1 MSQPL
6 LPVRA
11 RLFAWSVG
19 AAGAAVLAVS
29 FVELQDTGVDVLWS
43 LLTVLAASSGLAVL
57 RVHRLPANFSV
68 GETFSFAVL
77 FLFGPA
83 AAVVTSA
90 VDSLCCNLRL
100 GQMRVVQHVFN
111 VAAPVLAYW
120 IAGVLL
126 FETLGLPMPGAH
138 PPAVLTLA
146 AVCGAAALVFVLESG
161 LVAVVI
167 GLQDGRSPARAW
179 RTLRS
184 LWLNSVVG
192 AYVGFLIAYF
202 HDALDASVL
211 LLVVPIPLMLYYG
224 FRTWLGRLND
234 QVDHLDQ
241 TNRAY
246 RAMVESFATAV
257 DARDEVTHGHI
268 LRVQT
273 YARALAAHAGV
284 TDPPTLEA
292 LDVAALLHDIGK
304 LGIPD
309 QILNKPGPL
318 TPAEFEIMKT
328 HVEIGTRILG
338 GIEFPYPI
346 LPIVRHHHENWDGT
360 GYPDHLAGESIA
372 IGARIL
378 MIVDCFDALT
388 SDRPYR
394 RRMSVPDA
402 VAILEARRGTM
413 YDERLVTIFLDL
425 LPTLGVA
432 TAPASAFATPV
443 FAASAAV
450 ASKLQEG

>member
-1 MSQPL
+1 ML
-6 LPVRA
+6 
-11 RLFAWSVG
+11 
-19 AAGAAVLAVS
+19 AGAGVRL
-29 FVELQDTGVDVLWS
+29 LDTGVDSLWYVL
-43 LLTVLAASSGLAVL
+43 TGLAAASGLAVL

-68 GETFSFAVL
+68 GETFSFAAL

-83 AAVVTSA
+83 AAVATSA

-100 GQMRVVQHVFN
+100 GQMRLVQHLFN
-111 VAAPVLAYW
+111 IAAPVLSYW
-120 IAGVLL
+120 LAGTLL
-126 FETLGLPMPGAH
+126 FDVMGLPLPGR
-138 PPAVLTLA
+138 PSSLWL
-146 AVCGAAALVFVLESG
+146 VCATVAGAAALVFVLESG

-167 GLQDGRSPARAW
+167 ALQDRSSPSATW

-184 LWLNSVVG
+184 LWLNSLVG
-192 AYVGFLIAYF
+192 AYVGFLIALF
-202 HDALDASVL
+202 HDTIDSSVL
-211 LLVVPIPLMLYYG
+211 FLAVPIPLMLYYG

-234 QVDHLDQ
+234 QVEHLAH

-273 YARALAAHAGV
+273 YARALAAHTGI
-284 TDPPTLEA
+284 TDVAMLEA

-318 TPAEFEIMKT
+318 TPAEFEVMKT
-328 HVEIGTRILG
+328 HVEIGTRILS

-346 LPIVRHHHENWDGT
+346 LPIVRHHHENWNGT
-360 GYPDHLAGESIA
+360 GYPDRLSGESISV
-372 IGARIL
+372 GARIL

-394 RRMSVPDA
+394 ARMSVSDA
-402 VAILEARRGTM
+402 VAILRARRGTM
-413 YDERLVTIFLDL
+413 YDERLVDAFLEL
-425 LPTLGVA
+425 LPSLGVGIARADGVALEGQLQAFSTAAERAGPQLKPA
-432 TAPASAFATPV
+432 TGA
-443 FAASAAV
+443 
-450 ASKLQEG
+450 